1 MTDPRTATPARS
13 VLHERSRTTL
23 YLDHDGDAPIV
34 VKVLNDPH
42 PTVGELARLQRDFE
56 ISRHLGLAG
65 VRRALRKDRIGG
77 RHALVLEYVPGRP
90 LQPRVARDAGDVREF
105 LRNALAITRVL
116 GEVHRRHVVHK
127 DIRPSH
133 LIHDA
138 TTGAVA
144 LIDFGIASRLE
155 LQVAGAGRPELI
167 EGTLSY
173 ISPEQ
178 TGRTS
183 RVVDWRS
190 DLYSL
195 GATFFEQLTG
205 RPPFV
210 LDDPGALVH
219 AHLARTPP
227 RADEVNAVVPAQIA
241 DIIEKL
247 LAKDADDRYQAARGL
262 AHDLEEC
269 LASLERGGRVERV
282 PLAVRDASGR
292 LRFPARLYGREADVA
307 SLLDAFNRVRVSSR
321 ELVLV
326 AGDSGVGKS
335 SVVHELDRP
344 LAERG
349 GLLIEGKF
357 DQLRRSVPYSALE
370 QAFRQLVEMLLTASN
385 DEFTRGRDRIAGA
398 LGAASAAMLP
408 LVPTLERVLGPLP
421 PLADA
426 ASAEVQNRFR
436 AATQAFI
443 RAIASAERPLVLFLD
458 DLQWADMASLEV
470 LRWILT
476 DPDGAHVLV
485 IGAYRANEVPSGHP
499 MHELLRATQTAR
511 VPTHTLGLSDLAE
524 SDVRALVASTLHVSA
539 EDAAELASL
548 VHAKTRGNPF
558 FVRRFVQSLGED
570 GHLRFDADSLRWTW
584 NIASIASLNI
594 TDNVVELVA
603 AQLGRLPEDTRRAV
617 RTAACI
623 GGRFELAVLSAAT
636 GRAPDDLRGA
646 LWPAVEAGLLNPRAD
661 AAESGYAFVH
671 DRVRQAAYDALD
683 ATARDAAHLGIG
695 RSLLARTPSE
705 QREERVFEIVNQL
718 DLAAHLI
725 DNAGERRTLAEL
737 NLAAGRRAASSAAYE
752 PACRYLSTGRSLL
765 GDDAWSEAYDLTLAL
780 QSSLAEASYLSGSL
794 DDAERATDDV
804 VQHARTALD
813 GFTARDTRVM
823 VAYARDAQDLV
834 IEHGLEA
841 LRELGV
847 RFPGSP
853 NTASIV
859 AGLARTRLALRGR
872 VIESLA
878 ELPAMTDAPTIAAMR
893 MIERMIPAAFRS
905 GSKLFPLLV
914 FRLVRL
920 SVRHGNSPVSAF
932 GYSTYAIS
940 LCGVLG
946 DYDGGYRFSL
956 VGQRVAE
963 RFNAPAFR
971 AKALFVFGN
980 FVRHWREPLADSIE
994 PLAQA
999 WRFGMESGAQFEAI
1013 WSTFYRL
1020 LWLLQSG
1027 RELTEVES
1035 EIVAMEGLLGQD
1047 AGSADAGKL
1056 LRQAVSN
1063 LTTKGAETFASPV
1076 RLAGPH
1082 YDETSMQSRHA
1093 AATDQTHLCFY
1104 HALKLQLAVW
1114 FGDVDAARRHAEEAE
1129 RRIEAVTS
1137 MPYVP
1142 IIRFYAALAA
1152 LDAWRADPTRRA
1164 LDRVARKR
1172 ARQLATWSKRAPM
1185 NYLHKYLL
1193 IEAERATL
1201 AGRGGEARERFDA
1214 ALTAAKASGLVHEE
1228 ALVLERA
1235 GAFYQSLGQPLI
1247 ASALLSEAARAWRHW
1262 GAHAKVEQLERAYPS
1277 FVTRDVGARAGAAG
1291 RGDGGTTASVLD
1303 LAAMTKA
1310 AGAISGVGDRLLER
1324 LVSVAVESAGATR
1337 GALVTTRGADLM
1349 IAAIHTAG
1357 HSATTEDGGH
1367 TEVVHRELDDRS
1379 PLCDG
1384 AVRLAARTHQPLV
1397 VHDVR
1402 ADARFRDH
1410 PWSASGDVRALL
1422 CVPIILRQQLGG
1434 VLYLENTAPGSFTP
1448 DRVELLTV
1456 LGGEAAIAL
1465 ENARL
1470 FDAQV
1475 RLTEAQKR
1483 FVPHEFLK
1491 SLNRTDIAQV
1501 ELGDAI
1507 EKTMSVLFAD
1517 VRGFSTLIEGMTP
1530 AESIRFVNGY
1540 LGAMEPSITKYGGFV
1555 DEYQGDGMLALFD
1568 ASPDDAVRGALD
1580 MFAALDTLND
1590 QRHRSGHAPIRIGI
1604 GITTGRLILGTIG
1617 GETHLKA
1624 GVVGDT
1630 VNLSARIESL
1640 TKAYD
1645 VSLLVGGELVS
1656 ALARPSDFSLRP
1668 VDTVRV
1674 VGRKAPVTLYEV
1686 FDTDSPERRDVKR
1699 ALAAQWTEARAL
1711 YEARDF
1717 AGARALAAEYLA
1729 RVPRDGA
1736 AETLAARC
1744 ARYVA
1749 EPPGDDWVGVEELQ
1763 RK

>member
-1 MTDPRTATPARS
+1 MTETRSATPARS
-13 VLHERSRTTL
+13 VLHERSRTTV
-23 YLDHDGDAPIV
+23 YLDHDGDTPVV
-34 VKVLNDPH
+34 VKVLNDAQ
-42 PTVGELARLQRDFE
+42 PTSEELARFQRDLA
-56 ISRHLGLAG
+56 ITRHLDMPG
-65 VRRALRKDRIGG
+65 VRRVLRKDRVGG
-77 RHALVLEYVPGRP
+77 RHALVLEYAPGRP
-90 LQPRVARDAGDVREF
+90 LQPRVARDASDLREF
-105 LRNALAITRVL
+105 LHTALAITRAL
-116 GEVHRRHVVHK
+116 GDVHDRHVVHK
-127 DIRPSH
+127 DVRPGH
-133 LIHDA
+133 LIRDA
-138 TTGAVA
+138 TTGAVT

-155 LQVAGAGRPELI
+155 LQVADAGRPELI
-167 EGTLSY
+167 EGTLAY

-195 GATFFEQLTG
+195 GATFFELLAG
-205 RPPFV
+205 RPPFA

-227 RADEVNAVVPAQIA
+227 RADEVNPVIPAAIA
-241 DIIEKL
+241 DIIERL
-247 LAKDADDRYQAARGL
+247 LAKDADDRYQSARGL
-262 AHDLEEC
+262 AHDLEQC
-269 LASLERGGRVERV
+269 LASLERDGRVERFQ
-282 PLAVRDASGR
+282 LATRDASGR
-292 LRFPARLYGREADVA
+292 LRFPARLYGREADA
-307 SLLDAFNRVRVSSR
+307 AALLDAFTRIRTSSR
-321 ELVLV
+321 ELALV
-326 AGDSGVGKS
+326 AGDPGVGKS

-344 LAERG
+344 IAEG
-349 GLLIEGKF
+349 DGLFIEGKF

-370 QAFRQLVEMLLTASN
+370 QAFRQLVDTLLTAPN
-385 DEFTRGRDRIAGA
+385 DEFTRSRDRIAGA
-398 LGAASAAMLP
+398 LGAASAALLP
-408 LVPTLERVLGPLP
+408 VVPTLERVLGVLP
-421 PLADA
+421 PLGEA

-436 AATQAFI
+436 TATQAFV
-443 RAIASAERPLVLFLD
+443 RAIASPERPLVLFLD

-499 MHELLRATQTAR
+499 LHELLRATQTAQ
-511 VPTHTLGLSDLAE
+511 VPTHTLRLSDLALA
-524 SDVRALVASTLHVSA
+524 DVRSLVADTLHVSA
-539 EDAAELASL
+539 ADATELAAL

-558 FVRRFVQSLGED
+558 FVRRFIQSLGED
-570 GHLRFDADSLRWTW
+570 GHLRFDQGALRWTW
-584 NIASIASLNI
+584 DVASIASLNI

-603 AQLGRLPEDTRRAV
+603 AQLGRLPDDTRVAV
-617 RTAACI
+617 QSAACV
-623 GGRFELAVLSAAT
+623 GGRFDLAMLSAAT
-636 GRAPDDLRGA
+636 GRTADDLRAA
-646 LWPAVEAGLLNPRAD
+646 LWPAVEAGLLNPRGD
-661 AAESGYAFVH
+661 AQESSYAFVH

-683 ATARDAAHLGIG
+683 DAARAKAHLEIG
-695 RSLLARTPSE
+695 RSLLARTASE

-718 DLAAHLI
+718 DMAAHLI
-725 DNAGERRTLAEL
+725 DDAGERRALADL
-737 NLAAGRRAASSAAYE
+737 NLSAGRRAAASAAYE

-765 GDDAWSEAYDLTLAL
+765 GEQAWSERYDLTLAL
-780 QSSLAEASYLSGSL
+780 QSALSEAAYLSGAL
-794 DDAERATDDV
+794 DDADRVTDDV
-804 VQHARTALD
+804 VAHARTALD
-813 GFTARDTRVM
+813 AFTARDTRVM
-823 VAYARDAQDLV
+823 VAYARDRQDLV
-834 IEHGLEA
+834 LQHGLEA

-847 RFPGSP
+847 RFPASP
-853 NTASIV
+853 NTASV
-859 AGLARTRLALRGR
+859 VVDLARTKLALRGR

-878 ELPAMTDAPTIAAMR
+878 ELPTMTDAGTIAAMQ

-971 AKALFVFGN
+971 AKALFVVGN
-980 FVRHWREPLADSIE
+980 FVRHWREPLAECIE
-994 PLAQA
+994 PLAQS
-999 WRFGMESGAQFEAI
+999 WRLGMESGAQFEAI

-1027 RELTEVES
+1027 RELAEVES
-1035 EIVAMEGLLGQD
+1035 EIVAMEGLLAQD
-1047 AGSADAGKL
+1047 AGAADAGKL
-1056 LRQAVSN
+1056 LRQAVAN
-1063 LTTKGAETFASPV
+1063 LSEKHAANPV

-1082 YDETSMQSRHA
+1082 YDETSMQPRHA

-1114 FGDVDAARRHAEEAE
+1114 FGDADGARHHAREAE

-1152 LDAWRADPTRRA
+1152 LDAWRADPSRRG
-1164 LDRVARKR
+1164 LDHVARVR
-1172 ARQLATWSKRAPM
+1172 ARKLAAWAKRAPM
-1185 NYLHKYLL
+1185 NYRHKYLL
-1193 IEAERATL
+1193 IEAERARS
-1201 AGRGGEARERFDA
+1201 AGRSGEARERFDA
-1214 ALTAAKASGLVHEE
+1214 ALAAAKTSGLVHEE

-1235 GAFYQSLGQPLI
+1235 GAFYQSLGQSLI

-1277 FVTRDVGARAGAAG
+1277 LVMRDSGTRMPGAASHDG
-1291 RGDGGTTASVLD
+1291 GGTTASVLD

-1310 AGAISGVGDRLLER
+1310 AGAISGVGDQLLER
-1324 LVSVAVESAGATR
+1324 LVSVAVESGGATR
-1337 GALVTTRGADLM
+1337 GALVTTRGTELE
-1349 IAAIHTAG
+1349 IAAVQTAG
-1357 HSATTEDGGH
+1357 GDTGRS
-1367 TEVVHRELDDRS
+1367 EVVHRVLDAGA
-1379 PLCDG
+1379 PVCD
-1384 AVRLAARTHQPLV
+1384 AAIRLVARTHQPLV

-1410 PWSASGDVRALL
+1410 PWIMSGDARALL

-1448 DRVELLTV
+1448 DRVEVLTV

-1483 FVPHEFLK
+1483 FVPHEFLR

-1501 ELGDAI
+1501 ALGDAI

-1530 AESIRFVNGY
+1530 TESIEFINGY

-1580 MFAALDTLND
+1580 MFASLEALNE
-1590 QRHRSGHAPIRIGI
+1590 QRNRSGRAPIRIGI

-1645 VSLLVGGELVS
+1645 VPLLVGGELVS
-1656 ALARPSDFSLRP
+1656 SLARPEDFSLRP
-1668 VDTVRV
+1668 IDTVRV
-1674 VGRKAPVTLYEV
+1674 VGRKTPVTLYEV
-1686 FDTDSPERRDVKR
+1686 FDTDRQARRNVKR
-1699 ALAAQWTEARAL
+1699 SLAPKWAEARAR

-1717 AGARALAAEYLA
+1717 VGARGLAADYLA
-1729 RVPRDGA
+1729 RVPGDRA

-1744 ARYVA
+1744 ERYAAQPPPPDWTGVA
-1749 EPPGDDWVGVEELQ
+1749 ELEH
-1763 RK
+1763 K